1 MLLIPS
7 YPSKIELKKVNH
19 PKWLWLCVSNPS
31 VSCAHLNTFFSNNNN
46 CFVCLPICSGDPTM
60 FELYW
65 LSQPQ
70 APTIIPAWQGMSYF
84 AHRHNSYLFLDYHL
98 EQAIRALHDVVGNAV
113 SQGRHIVLGVGS
125 TQLFQATLYAFA
137 GEKQSTTTPTSIIS
151 AAPFY
156 SVQLYFTS

>member
-1 MLLIPS
+1 
-7 YPSKIELKKVNH
+7 
-19 PKWLWLCVSNPS
+19 
-31 VSCAHLNTFFSNNNN
+31 
-46 CFVCLPICSGDPTM
+46 M

-98 EQAIRALHDVVGNAV
+98 EQAIRAMHDMVGNAV
-113 SQGRHIVLGVGS
+113 TQGRHIVLGVGS
-125 TQLFQATLYAFA
+125 TQLFQATLYAYA
-137 GEKQSTTTPTSIIS
+137 GEKQSTTTPTNIIS
-151 AAPFY
+151 ATPFY